1 MPNPPS
7 SKLPSAPPAPESPSS
22 AHPPHSAHSGRFE
35 LPLPLLEEIL
45 TRALAEDLGAGDV
58 TTESCVPADKRAT
71 AHGVARK
78 SIVACGIPVAGRVF
92 GLVDPSLRFEAKVAE
107 GASVQPGAV
116 LWTVEGRA
124 RSILMGE
131 RVALNFTQRM
141 CGISTATQRYVAA
154 VPKECRTRITD
165 TRKTTPGLRLLER
178 YAVRKG
184 GGHNHRNDLGS
195 AVLIKDNHILAAG
208 GVTAAIESARERAP
222 HTSRIECEVD
232 SLEQLEEALAARADI
247 VLLDNMDTAT
257 VEEAVRR
264 TRGRALLEASGGI
277 TFERIAELARAG
289 VDAISVGALTHSTP
303 AADIGLD
310 FVG

>member
-1 MPNPPS
+1 VTS
-7 SKLPSAPPAPESPSS
+7 
-22 AHPPHSAHSGRFE
+22 FDI
-35 LPLPLLEEIL
+35 PLPLLEETL

-58 TTESCVPADKRAT
+58 TTEACVPEDKTAT
-71 AHGVARK
+71 ANGVARK
-78 SIVACGIPVAGRVF
+78 AMVACGIPVAGRVF
-92 GLVDPSLRFEAKVAE
+92 ALVDPSLRFEARVAE
-107 GASVQPGAV
+107 GASVTAGTV
-116 LWTVEGRA
+116 LWTVAGCA

-141 CGISTATQRYVAA
+141 CGISTATQRHVAA
-154 VPKECRTRITD
+154 VPEGCLTRITD

-178 YAVRKG
+178 YAVRRG

-195 AVLIKDNHILAAG
+195 AVLIKDNHVVAAG
-208 GVTAAIESARERAP
+208 GVTAAIEAARARAP

-264 TRGRALLEASGGI
+264 TRGRAFLEASGGI
-277 TFERIAELARAG
+277 TLERIAELARAG
-289 VDAISVGALTHSTP
+289 VNAISVGALTHSTP

-310 FVG
+310 FIA